1 MQKAPVL
8 KGSGLKPLED
18 NKTNEEVHVFGKNL
32 EERVVAEDE
41 GESTSISFNSS
52 QNNQNSKE
60 DEDIDTIRKRK
71 FDAITGEED
80 EETIFQG
87 EFKLFVWDLSTSNW
101 IEKGR
106 GQLKLNDSI
115 DRTEKRSRLIMRV
128 GGTLRILL
136 NVAIKPSFFKVI
148 ANTKTNIRFTDS
160 QTVWAASGSN
170 AHQLRELIEDRLEEE
185 KDQLKKRINSDDEN
199 DVVQLKKTKA
209 EKSEHSSPSSSPSPP
224 RSSEKEESHQRE
236 SHQEGSHQKEDE
248 KDNDDGEEPKSP
260 EKAKVDNK
268 QEESSSSDHS
278 DQAEESDSSVTNGES
293 HQ

>member
-1 MQKAPVL
+1 MQKAPVM

-41 GESTSISFNSS
+41 GESTSISFNSPR
-52 QNNQNSKE
+52 NNQNSRV

-115 DRTEKRSRLIMRV
+115 DRTEKKSRLIMRV
-128 GGTLRILL
+128 SGTLRILL
-136 NVAIKPSFFKVI
+136 NVSIKPSFFRVI

-160 QTVWAASGSN
+160 QNVWAASGSN

-199 DVVQLKKTKA
+199 DRVVQLKKTKA
-209 EKSEHSSPSSSPSPP
+209 EKSEHSSNSPTPP
-224 RSSEKEESHQRE
+224 PPSSEKEESHLEE
-236 SHQEGSHQKEDE
+236 SPQKEDE
-248 KDNDDGEEPKSP
+248 KDNDDEDEPKSP
-260 EKAKVDNK
+260 EGTKFDNK
-268 QEESSSSDHS
+268 QEESPSSDHT
-278 DQAEESDSSVTNGES
+278 DQAKESDSSVTNGES